1 MQQRLEQ
8 LRLEEERR
16 KQEEEEKQRA
26 LEEAENRRLEKV
38 FIFFMPLC
46 ASSRCKGENCL
57 AGVLCNVFYNG
68 ATGSFLNLTQH
79 ALKGSTCT

>member
-38 FIFFMPLC
+38 FIFLC
-46 ASSRCKGENCL
+46 HYVSRCKGENWL
-57 AGVLCNVFYNG
+57 AGVLCNFLYNG

-79 ALKGSTCT
+79 AHKGSTCT